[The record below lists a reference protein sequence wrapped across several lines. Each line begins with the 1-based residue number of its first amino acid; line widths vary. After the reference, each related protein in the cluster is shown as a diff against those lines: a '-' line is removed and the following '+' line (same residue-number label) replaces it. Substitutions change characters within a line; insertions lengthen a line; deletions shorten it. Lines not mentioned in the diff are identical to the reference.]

1 METRIKE
8 GAENLLQVL
17 EADALPDSKELAK
30 QVKSELHSS
39 KLKIVNIKRKIDELR
54 DSLPGAFCPRLMQVY
69 AARSYSLR
77 CFVQV
82 HLLGSQPT
90 V

>member
-54 DSLPGAFCPRLMQVY
+54 DSLPGAVLSRV
-69 AARSYSLR
+69 
-77 CFVQV
+77 
-82 HLLGSQPT
+82 
-90 V
+90 